1 MQSSFDSVQ
10 SSAGEF
16 DLYCGGIL
24 SPKELGAICG
34 NPPQFDIPVV
44 EVNCDVGS
52 ELPTRSTGHVG
63 YGAIPFDGG
72 VYLTVRLQVGSR
84 QVICLAN
91 PADPHIE
98 RLMSEWDREKTM
110 GVTAIGHEGKG
121 PLIYS
126 HFELHP
132 QARALIDQ
140 SKRDPHYLA
149 RFQRALTN
157 DLYSRN
163 FQMSATS
170 DIPGIRTLSDVR
182 VALLATEVTTPGEA
196 FAVPTP
202 N

>member
-1 MQSSFDSVQ
+1 MHSFFNSAQ
-10 SSAGEF
+10 PSAGEF
-16 DLYCGGIL
+16 DLYHGSIL
-24 SPKELGAICG
+24 SPKELGAIRG
-34 NPPQFDIPVV
+34 KPPQYDIPVV

-52 ELPTRSTGHVG
+52 EVPTPSTGHVG

-84 QVICLAN
+84 QVMCLAN
-91 PADPHIE
+91 PADPHVE
-98 RLMSEWDREKTM
+98 RLMRDWDREKRM
-110 GVTAIGHEGKG
+110 GVAAIGHQGKG

-132 QARALIDQ
+132 QARALMEQ
-140 SKRDPHYLA
+140 SKRDPNYLA

-157 DLYSRN
+157 DLYARN

-170 DIPGIRTLSDVR
+170 DIPGIPTLSDVR

-196 FAVPTP
+196 FTVPTHA
-202 N
+202 